1 MSYEIRPAKPEEL
14 DDVHFVVSYSFS
26 GDRSETGRN
35 HYRHLEEFANPTVL
49 LDGGKIAASLRV
61 YDLAMLVNGAP
72 VRMGG
77 VSSVSCLPEH
87 RRKGHVGRLLRH
99 ALSEMRDAGQPLS
112 ALYTPHPSL
121 YRRYGWMVAAS
132 AVKHSWRPKDVTTHD
147 PAPAAGAARRIAVE
161 EWPVLD
167 RIYRSAVAGR
177 TGYLDR
183 GERWWKEA
191 VFKMLYGRED
201 KEGRDVVVWFDDGG
215 GAVGYMTYNSERSR
229 GIESRSEKLTIWDF
243 FALTRN
249 AYNGLIRYINSHD
262 LADEIVWHAPPGDP
276 LALAFDDSE
285 RVKRT
290 VVDGYMLRV
299 VDVEQAIA
307 ARPPALDSP
316 EGAFTVHVTDDSA
329 PWNQGAWRIESSGGS
344 LSATKAG
351 GTAQIST
358 GAATFAALYGGFI
371 RPTEAVRS
379 GLAESSDPE
388 AASLADRILASDHP
402 PFGSDF
408 F

>member
-1 MSYEIRPAKPEEL
+1 VEEWRVL
-14 DDVHFVVSYSFS
+14 D
-26 GDRSETGRN
+26 
-35 HYRHLEEFANPTVL
+35 A
-49 LDGGKIAASLRV
+49 
-61 YDLAMLVNGAP
+61 
-72 VRMGG
+72 
-77 VSSVSCLPEH
+77 
-87 RRKGHVGRLLRH
+87 
-99 ALSEMRDAGQPLS
+99 
-112 ALYTPHPSL
+112 L
-121 YRRYGWMVAAS
+121 YRR
-132 AVKHSWRPKDVTTHD
+132 AVS
-147 PAPAAGAARRIAVE
+147 
-161 EWPVLD
+161 
-167 RIYRSAVAGR
+167 GR

-183 GERWWKEA
+183 DERWWKEA

-215 GAVGYMTYNSERSR
+215 EPVGYMTYNSERGR
-229 GIESRSEKLTIWDF
+229 GMESQKLTLWDF
-243 FALTRN
+243 FALTRD

-262 LADEIVWHAPPGDP
+262 LVDEIIWYAPPGDP
-276 LALAFDDSE
+276 LAFALDDSE

-290 VVDGYMLRV
+290 LVDEYMLRV

-307 ARPPALDSP
+307 ARPPALESL
-316 EGAFTVHVTDDSA
+316 EGAFTVHITDASA

-344 LSATKAG
+344 LSATKAE

-371 RPTEAVRS
+371 RTTDAVRS

-388 AASLADRILASDHP
+388 AVSLADRVLASDHP

>member
-1 MSYEIRPAKPEEL
+1 MSIEIRPAKPEEL

-26 GDRSETGRN
+26 GDRSEAGRN
-35 HYRHLEEFANPTVL
+35 KYRHVEEFANPTVL
-49 LDGGKIAASLRV
+49 LDDGKIIASLRV
-61 YDLAMLVNGAP
+61 YDLAMLINGAP

-87 RRKGHVGRLLRH
+87 RRKGHIGRLLQH

-121 YRRYGWMVAAS
+121 YRRYGWMVAAA
-132 AVKHSWRPKDVTTHD
+132 AVKHTWHPKDVTTHD
-147 PAPAAGAARRIAVE
+147 SAPAAGAARRITE
-161 EWPVLD
+161 EDWPVLD
-167 RIYRSAVAGR
+167 ALYRRAVSGR

-183 GERWWKEA
+183 DERWWKEA

-201 KEGRDVVVWFDDGG
+201 KENRDVVVWFDDGG
-215 GAVGYMTYNSERSR
+215 DPVGYMTYNSERSR
-229 GIESRSEKLTIWDF
+229 GIESRSEKLLLWDF
-243 FALTRN
+243 FALSRD

-262 LADEIVWHAPPGDP
+262 LVDEVVWYAPPDDP

-290 VVDGYMLRV
+290 LVDEYMLRV
-299 VDVEQAIA
+299 VDIGQAIA
-307 ARPPALDSP
+307 ARPPALESP
-316 EGAFTVHVTDDSA
+316 EGAFTVHITDASA

-344 LSATKAG
+344 LSATKAD

-358 GAATFAALYGGFI
+358 DAATFAALYDGFI
-371 RPTEAVRS
+371 RTTDAVRS

-388 AASLADRILASDHP
+388 AAALADRILASDHP
-402 PFGSDF
+402 PFGADF